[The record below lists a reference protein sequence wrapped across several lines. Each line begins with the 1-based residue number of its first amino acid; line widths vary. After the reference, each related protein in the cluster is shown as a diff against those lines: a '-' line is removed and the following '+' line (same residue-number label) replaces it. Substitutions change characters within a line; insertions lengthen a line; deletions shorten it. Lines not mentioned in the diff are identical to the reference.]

1 MINKIKKIIYIL
13 IFFLFSLNAYSVES
27 FNFDITELEI
37 LENGN
42 KFIGN
47 EKGTITSDDGVIID
61 ADKFEYDKIS
71 DILNASGNVK
81 INDTKNNYIIYT
93 EKVTYDK
100 GKEIIFTENGSRGI
114 SLENDIEITAN
125 NFEYNKI
132 LNKILAKDD
141 VVIFDK
147 KKI

>member
-1 MINKIKKIIYIL
+1 MINKIKKIISIL
-13 IFFLFSLNAYSVES
+13 ILFLFSFNAYSVES

-42 KFIGN
+42 KFVGN
-47 EKGTITSDDGVIID
+47 EKGTITSDDGVIIN
-61 ADKFEYDKIS
+61 ADKFEYDKIL

-100 GKEIIFTENGSRGI
+100 GKEIIFTHNGSEV
-114 SLENDIEITAN
+114 L
-125 NFEYNKI
+125 
-132 LNKILAKDD
+132 
-141 VVIFDK
+141 V
-147 KKI
+147 